1 MIQIQRQIK
10 KNEAQRAELRGKA
23 YQLKANL
30 LQVLEPSMR
39 RGLPEPQ
46 DSKVAAK
53 SGTTSPHSDSLDT
66 QALQSGRKPMKA
78 EPDRVPE
85 PSMRLA
91 PPELQENK
99 SPGTPN
105 HFPFVIPALSHDQK
119 QPMVESDRTMQSS
132 TRWASP
138 EQSLRTNCLPS
149 LSFPDKSLLVAR
161 P

>member
-1 MIQIQRQIK
+1 MDQLEQRIKQNVAQRAQLRAGKEQLEAMLGTARRTWLSAKGHVLPTEIGIMRMIQIQRQIK

-39 RGLPEPQ
+39 RDLPEPQ

-66 QALQSGRKPMKA
+66 QA

-91 PPELQENK
+91 
-99 SPGTPN
+99 
-105 HFPFVIPALSHDQK
+105 
-119 QPMVESDRTMQSS
+119 
-132 TRWASP
+132 
-138 EQSLRTNCLPS
+138 
-149 LSFPDKSLLVAR
+149 
-161 P
+161 